1 MVSRRNFLSICI
13 MMATILVL
21 FQFSFLIRDFTNN
34 FNDNI
39 YLPEPTGGVE
49 PSGQPTDAGGQT
61 VLYIGSG
68 GDAAAG
74 IIRQWCGYTNRRFEQ
89 LSSLGDYVRPDGG
102 GPILLC
108 LTGDSVTTAA
118 QAQTLSTMVQEGQ
131 NVLFCSVPRT
141 GRLTRLPELQTL
153 LGIREVAQEQVELA
167 GIKLFSGFLLGGE
180 VIYSMEDEEEKL
192 DQEIYLT
199 APWYLRLHNTKVY
212 MVGMLEDEGVENNDL
227 PPLIWRNSHGSGR
240 VFVVNGPYMQDET
253 GLGILSAIL
262 YELQDYALYPVV
274 NAQNLSLANFPDF
287 ALENTD
293 AMMEIYARDMRRLQM
308 DLVWPQ
314 LITGA
319 NQGSYRMT
327 CFLAP
332 QLDYSAQG
340 DPQADDLT
348 FYLKQFREQD
358 AEAGL
363 SLDHLSDVSL
373 KDKLAVDQAFFD
385 ASGTSYS
392 YGAAYVS
399 GEEKDAFLSVGP
411 QGILKSIRT
420 VTGVWED
427 DLLFYYAGD
436 IVAQGVTAD
445 GFTHPYQQDLRVRA
459 IETALTY
466 SNILVDMKHI
476 SWPEE
481 DEDHWETLSEDLFS
495 NINTYWKPFAAFDK
509 TTLTES
515 GERVRALLTADYR
528 DTRQADT
535 ITVEAADS
543 GQWFLLRTHGES
555 VSGLKGGDYVQVED
569 DVYLIHALEKTLQI
583 ELEVRRNSQY
593 YIP

>member
-21 FQFSFLIRDFTNN
+21 FQFSFLIRDLTNN
-34 FNDNI
+34 FNDNV
-39 YLPEPTGGVE
+39 YLPEPTENVE
-49 PSGQPTDAGGQT
+49 PSGQPAGAAVQT

-68 GDAAAG
+68 DDAAAG
-74 IIRQWCGYTNRRFEQ
+74 IIRQWCSYTSRRFEQ
-89 LSSLGDYVRPDGG
+89 LGSLDDYVRPDDG
-102 GPILLC
+102 GPVLLC
-108 LTGDSVTTAA
+108 LTEDSVTTDA

-131 NVLFCSVPRT
+131 NILFCSVPRT
-141 GRLTRLPELQTL
+141 GRLTRLPELQAL

-192 DQEIYLT
+192 DQEICVT
-199 APWYLRLHNTKVY
+199 APWYLRLRNTKVY

-227 PPLIWRNSHGSGR
+227 PPLIWRNSQGSGR

-308 DLVWPQ
+308 DLIWPQ
-314 LITGA
+314 FITA
-319 NQGSYRMT
+319 AQQESYRMT

-332 QLDYSAQG
+332 QLDYSVQG
-340 DPQADDLT
+340 DLQTDDLT

-358 AEAGL
+358 TEAGL
-363 SLDHLSDVSL
+363 SLDHLAGVSL
-373 KDKLAVDQAFFD
+373 KDKLAMDQAFFN
-385 ASGTSYS
+385 ASGTAYS
-392 YGAAYVS
+392 YGAAYVN
-399 GEEKDAFLSVGP
+399 GEEKDAFLSAGL
-411 QGILKSIRT
+411 QGILKNIRT
-420 VTGVWED
+420 IVGVWED
-427 DLLFYYAGD
+427 DLLFYCADD

-459 IETALTY
+459 VETALAY
-466 SNILVDMKHI
+466 SNILADMKHI

-515 GERVRALLTADYR
+515 GERVRALLAADYR
-528 DTRQADT
+528 DARQADT

-543 GQWFLLRTHGES
+543 GQWFLLRTHGEA

-583 ELEVRRNSQY
+583 ELEERRNSQY